1 MSFKSIDGNF
11 LDITNDELDNQLIL
25 RTLTKKT
32 KLKIRKYYDKTVQD
46 LIEGEQKD
54 YLRWCYFNLEKISFT
69 EDILK
74 EIKIPKKYYINKPG
88 INKELGEELEKTLR
102 GEKTSKYHF
111 NKYKF
116 HKDKLKKDKS

>member
-116 HKDKLKKDKS
+116 HKDRLKKDKS